1 MLELT
6 LKGGKSYWIWIV
18 LLLAAI
24 TTGIVSYL
32 HQYKFGLGITGLSRY
47 ISWGFYIAQ
56 LTFLVGVAASAVM
69 VVLSYYLHDYK
80 AFGKLTVIGEFTAVA
95 SVSMCGLFLFVD
107 IGQPAR
113 ALNVFLC
120 PPPQSIVIWDSIV
133 RRNVTI
139 LPITCVALF
148 IGTWIDKGIDLITG
162 GFVPTPL
169 HRIEDYIP
177 TLPELTISVGIF
189 AVGLLILKVL
199 LKMVMEVRRENE
211 RTR

>member
-1 MLELT
+1 MLELS
-6 LKGGKSYWIWIV
+6 LKGGKAYWCWIT
-18 LLLAAI
+18 LLLTVVAI
-24 TTGIVSYL
+24 GIITYMR
-32 HQYKFGLGITGLSRY
+32 QYQFGLGITGLSRD
-47 ISWGFYIAQ
+47 ISWGFYIVQ

-113 ALNVFLC
+113 ALNVFLYP
-120 PPPQSIVIWDSIV
+120 PPPQSIVFWDSIV

-148 IGTWIDKGIDLITG
+148 IGTWIDKGIGLITG

-169 HRIEDYIP
+169 HRVKEYIP
-177 TLPELTISVGIF
+177 TLPELTISTGIF
-189 AVGLLILKVL
+189 AVGLLMLTIL
-199 LKMVMEVRRENE
+199 LKMVIVIRTEN
-211 RTR
+211 